1 MIDIIL
7 LRDYNT
13 RIVVL
18 GTVALGI
25 TCGVLGVFLLL
36 RKRALLGDALSHAA
50 LPGIG
55 AAYLLMSL
63 LWGTGR
69 NLLGLLVGATVSA
82 FLAMGVL
89 LALRRYSK
97 LKEDTII
104 ALILSTF
111 FGLGIVLLSIIQ
123 KSPQGHA
130 AGLQNFIYGDTASMV
145 RSDLL
150 FMSLMSL
157 LLLTCALLFFK
168 EIGMVIFNQDYA
180 ASLGYRPLY
189 IDIAVICMTVLL
201 TVVGLQAVGLILII
215 ALLIVPAVAAR
226 FWVQNLKKMCLL
238 AALFGALG
246 CYCGALLS
254 ARFEEFPAGA
264 AIVLVAGMILIFSI
278 LLGKERGLMLGLLR
292 SIRQHREIMLH
303 RLFLALRY
311 HYDLKQLSQSHNVAD
326 YLADYSHITHHWLT
340 DQMRLPEIAVGRIT
354 ALAHRKQFLR
364 RMDRKAYR
372 LTTEGLIKMIEVV
385 RNHELYHAF
394 ISLYPQRVQELN
406 RNDEFLIE
414 KMLPV
419 EELESVYQYL
429 QQEEGYLLHSLPQR

>member
-1 MIDIIL
+1 MIDILL

-18 GTVALGI
+18 GTLALGI
-25 TCGVLGVFLLL
+25 SCGVLGVFLLL

-55 AAYLLMSL
+55 IAYLLMYS

-69 NLLGLLVGATVSA
+69 NLLGLLLGAALSA

-89 LALRRYSK
+89 LLLRRYSK

-104 ALILSTF
+104 ALVLSTF

-130 AGLQNFIYGDTASMV
+130 AGLQNFIYGDTASMI
-145 RSDLL
+145 RADLL
-150 FMSLMSL
+150 LMSLVSL
-157 LLLTCALLFFK
+157 LLLLCSLALFK
-168 EIGMVIFNQDYA
+168 EIGIVTFNQDYA

-201 TVVGLQAVGLILII
+201 TVVGLQAVGLILMI

-226 FWVQNLKKMCLL
+226 FWAQNLRSMCRL
-238 AALFGALG
+238 AALFGALS

-254 ARFEEFPAGA
+254 ARIEEFPAGA
-264 AIVLVAGMILIFSI
+264 AIVLAGGIILIFSI

-292 SIRQHREIMLH
+292 NFRQHREVMLH

-311 HYDLKQLSQSHNVAD
+311 HYDLKRLSQSHNVAD
-326 YLADYSHITHHWLT
+326 YLTDYPHITHHWLAN
-340 DQMRLPEIAVGRIT
+340 QMRLPELGVARIT
-354 ALAHRKQFLR
+354 SLAYRKQLLR

-372 LTTEGLIKMIEVV
+372 LTTEGLTKMIEVV
-385 RNHELYHAF
+385 RNHQLYHAF
-394 ISLYPQRVQELN
+394 ISLYPQRVPELN
-406 RNDEFLIE
+406 HNDEFLIE
-414 KMLPV
+414 KMLPP
-419 EELESVYQYL
+419 EELQSIYQYL
-429 QQEEGYLLHSLPQR
+429 QREEGYLLQF